1 MSNLERFI
9 RDNREEFDHEV
20 PSLEVWS
27 KIDRK
32 VNGKVANVVFLSRS
46 RIISYAAAAVILL
59 GIGVFLGSQFQQKE
73 LPVVASIAGEEPALP
88 QQYAEIEDYYRHQYE
103 QQVQMLTNYQ
113 VDPTFKEDLVEFEQ
127 VMQELKTELAKAP
140 KGNEERIVSAIIQNY
155 QLKIDILKRVL
166 DRMQT
171 LNPKVQNKE
180 KNEISL

>member
-9 RDNREEFDHEV
+9 RDNRDEFDKEL

-32 VNGKVANVVFLSRS
+32 VNGNGGKVVFMTRT
-46 RIISYAAAAVILL
+46 RIISYAAAAVVLL
-59 GIGVFLGSQFQQKE
+59 GLGVFLGAQMQQQE
-73 LPVVASIAGEEPALP
+73 LPVVATIAGEDPALP
-88 QQYAEIEDYYRHQYE
+88 AQFVELEDYYRHQYE
-103 QQVQMLTNYQ
+103 KQVQMLTSYQ
-113 VDPTFKEDLVEFEQ
+113 VDPAFREDLAEFEQ
-127 VMQELKTELAKAP
+127 VMNELKTELAKAP

-166 DRMQT
+166 ERMQT

-180 KNEISL
+180 KNEVSL